1 MKKMIEKI
9 NQDLKEAMK
18 NQDKF
23 AVSVLRMLK
32 SALQLESI
40 SLKKELSDNEV
51 LTVIK
56 RNVKQR
62 KDSMAEYE
70 KYGKTEEVENLAK
83 EVELLQNYLGEEMSE
98 EAINVVIDEVFESEQ
113 PTSMKDMGK
122 IMKILTEKLGPTA
135 DMSLVS
141 KLVKDRLM
149 K

>member
-1 MKKMIEKI
+1 MVEKI

-23 AVSVLRMLK
+23 AVSVLRILK

>member
-1 MKKMIEKI
+1 MKKMVEKI
-9 NQDLKEAMK
+9 NQDLKKEIK

>member
-1 MKKMIEKI
+1 MKKMVEKI

-40 SLKKELSDNEV
+40 SLKKEMSDNEV

>member
-1 MKKMIEKI
+1 MVEKI

>member
-1 MKKMIEKI
+1 MVEKI

-70 KYGKTEEVENLAK
+70 KYGKTEEVKNLAK
-83 EVELLQNYLGEEMSE
+83 EVELLQSYLGEEMSE

>member
-1 MKKMIEKI
+1 MVEKI
-9 NQDLKEAMK
+9 NQDLKKAMK

>member
-1 MKKMIEKI
+1 MVEKI
-9 NQDLKEAMK
+9 NHDLKEAMK

-98 EAINVVIDEVFESEQ
+98 EAINVVIDEVFEGEQ

>member
-1 MKKMIEKI
+1 MKKMVEKI

-122 IMKILTEKLGPTA
+122 IMKILTEKLGPSA

>member
-1 MKKMIEKI
+1 MKKMVEKI

-18 NQDKF
+18 SQDKF

>member
-1 MKKMIEKI
+1 MKKMVEKI

>member
-1 MKKMIEKI
+1 MVEKI

-122 IMKILTEKLGPTA
+122 IMKILTEKLGPSA

>member
-1 MKKMIEKI
+1 
-9 NQDLKEAMK
+9 
-18 NQDKF
+18 
-23 AVSVLRMLK
+23 
-32 SALQLESI
+32 
-40 SLKKELSDNEV
+40 
-51 LTVIK
+51 
-56 RNVKQR
+56 
-62 KDSMAEYE
+62 
-70 KYGKTEEVENLAK
+70 
-83 EVELLQNYLGEEMSE
+83 MSE

>member
-1 MKKMIEKI
+1 MVEKI

-98 EAINVVIDEVFESEQ
+98 KAINVVIDEVFESEQ

-122 IMKILTEKLGPTA
+122 IMKILTEKLGPAA

>member
-1 MKKMIEKI
+1 
-9 NQDLKEAMK
+9 MK
-18 NQDKF
+18 NQDIF

>member
-1 MKKMIEKI
+1 MKKMVEKI

-135 DMSLVS
+135 NMSLVS

>member
-1 MKKMIEKI
+1 MVEKI

-141 KLVKDRLM
+141 NLVKDRLM

>member
-1 MKKMIEKI
+1 MTILLKI
-9 NQDLKEAMK
+9 YTFIL
-18 NQDKF
+18 

-98 EAINVVIDEVFESEQ
+98 EAINVVIDEVFEGEQ